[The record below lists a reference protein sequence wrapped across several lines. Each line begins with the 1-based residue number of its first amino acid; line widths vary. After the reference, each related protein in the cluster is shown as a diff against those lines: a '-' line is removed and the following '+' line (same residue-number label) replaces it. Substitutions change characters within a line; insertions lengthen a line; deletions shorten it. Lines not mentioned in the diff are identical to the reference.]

1 MGVSQLGTQIQRVA
15 VAWQLYL
22 LTHSPLKLGLLGLF
36 RVLPVIL
43 LALGAGVIA
52 DALDRRRLMLVTQSL
67 MALASALLA
76 ALTAT
81 GHDSVPAI
89 YALTFLA
96 GCANAFDN
104 PARQALIPN
113 LVPRAELAGALSLNI
128 TTWQVAS
135 VVGPSLGGL
144 LLGMQLPHLG
154 PHLAPVKSGLVLAYA
169 VDALSFLAVIASL
182 VTMRH
187 RAPAASA
194 GRVSFAALG
203 EGLRFLRGQPIIMWL
218 MVLDFL
224 GTFLGGAT
232 LLMPIF
238 ASEVLGIGPSG
249 LGLLN
254 SAPPLGAV
262 LAALVLSWS
271 SEIKARGPAVLVSVL
286 VYGLAMAG
294 FGLSRHVAWSLFFL
308 AVSGAADT
316 VSTVVRQTVRQLLT
330 PDELR
335 GRMTS
340 INMIFFMGGPQLGEV
355 EAGVVAKWVGAPL
368 SVTLGGLGC
377 ALCAALVVL
386 IAPQVRR
393 HRA

>member
-1 MGVSQLGTQIQRVA
+1 MGVSQFGTQIQRQA
-15 VAWQLYL
+15 VAWHLYV
-22 LTHSPLKLGLLGLF
+22 LTKSPLHLGLLGLF
-36 RVLPVIL
+36 RVLPVFL

-52 DALDRRRLMLVTQSL
+52 DSRDRRRLMLVTQSL
-67 MALASALLA
+67 MALTSVLLA
-76 ALTAT
+76 GLTLT
-81 GHDSVPAI
+81 GHDSVAAI
-89 YALTFLA
+89 YALTFVA
-96 GCANAFDN
+96 GCANTFDG
-104 PARQALIPN
+104 PARHALIPN
-113 LVPRAELAGALSLNI
+113 LVPRTELAGALSLNI

-135 VVGPSLGGL
+135 VLGPSLGGIL
-144 LLGMQLPHLG
+144 IAIHLPHLG
-154 PHLAPVKSGLVLAYA
+154 PRVPPLKSGLVLAYA
-169 VDALSFLAVIASL
+169 IDALSFLAVIGSL
-182 VTMRH
+182 AAMRH
-187 RAPAASA
+187 RAPAPPG
-194 GRVSFAALG
+194 GRVSLAAVG
-203 EGLRFLRGQPIIMWL
+203 EGLRFLRGQPIILWL

-238 ASEVLGIGPSG
+238 ANEVLGIGPSG

-262 LAALVLSWS
+262 LAALILSWS
-271 SEIKARGPAVLVSVL
+271 PEIKARGPAVLVSVL
-286 VYGLAMAG
+286 AYGLAMAG

-308 AVSGAADT
+308 ACSGAADT
-316 VSTVVRQTVRQLLT
+316 VSTVIRQTVRQLLT

-355 EAGVVAKWVGAPL
+355 EAGLVAKWVGAPL

-377 ALCAALVVL
+377 ALCAVLVAL
-386 IAPQVRR
+386 IAPRIRR